1 MALSAVAG
9 KLSGGACL
17 WLSLKR
23 FGGERG
29 SSVWVLLFRVGAAVC
44 SCLRRLGRS
53 VADPVALCPE
63 GWYSSAA
70 VVVVEAG
77 PAVLHQLE
85 LVGASEGGGLHQ
97 LLLTGES
104 GSLPLPWNRHGP
116 GGGVMWLYSSVAF
129 PCIVVKWSF
138 WSNRTSGC
146 EWMPGCA
153 GCLAVSAQVLV
164 SLGSKTKMSKPM
176 ARARPAVA

>member
-29 SSVWVLLFRVGAAVC
+29 SSVSVLLFRVGAAVC

-77 PAVLHQLE
+77 PAACTNWSWWVP
-85 LVGASEGGGLHQ
+85 VK
-97 LLLTGES
+97 
-104 GSLPLPWNRHGP
+104 
-116 GGGVMWLYSSVAF
+116 
-129 PCIVVKWSF
+129 VVIC
-138 WSNRTSGC
+138 TSC
-146 EWMPGCA
+146 C
-153 GCLAVSAQVLV
+153 
-164 SLGSKTKMSKPM
+164 
-176 ARARPAVA
+176 